1 MRRQAAPF
9 KLTPHMMFRLVMTA
23 VAIATATAPS
33 PGAAQG
39 QRLCGERA
47 DMLKDLE
54 QKYSERPQ
62 SIGLVADGGLLE
74 VLVSPAGGWTILISY
89 PKRPTCVVA
98 VGRDWQD
105 RIRLAGESV

>member
-1 MRRQAAPF
+1 
-9 KLTPHMMFRLVMTA
+9 MFRLTLAV
-23 VAIATATAPS
+23 VAIASAAAPS

-47 DMLKDLE
+47 ELVKDLE

-62 SIGLVADGGLLE
+62 SIGLAADGGLLE

-98 VGRDWQD
+98 VGQDWQN
-105 RIRLAGESV
+105 RIQLAGEGV

>member
-1 MRRQAAPF
+1 MIRSIMTAAS
-9 KLTPHMMFRLVMTA
+9 TA
-23 VAIATATAPS
+23 VAIVIATAPS

-39 QRLCGERA
+39 QNICGERA
-47 DMLKDLE
+47 EMLKDLE
-54 QKYSERPQ
+54 QQYSERPQ

-89 PKRPTCVVA
+89 PKRSTCVVA

-105 RIRLAGESV
+105 RIRLVGEGV